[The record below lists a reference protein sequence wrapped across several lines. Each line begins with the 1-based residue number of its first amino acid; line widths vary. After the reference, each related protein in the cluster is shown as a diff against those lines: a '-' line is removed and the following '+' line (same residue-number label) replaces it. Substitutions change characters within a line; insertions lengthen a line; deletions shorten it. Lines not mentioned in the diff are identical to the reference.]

1 MRKFVMAVLVLLIPA
16 SAFAEDKFIRTFK
29 NTAGDTAA
37 LETATVRYEKTIN
50 NYPVIVD
57 VHGAVHLADKAY
69 YIRKNIEFESYDT
82 VLYELVADETG
93 QRPNKNGQDM
103 YAMFSNFIELESQ
116 LGVIDYQAKNFVHAD
131 LTKKE
136 LTKKMRA
143 NGDDM
148 TTLFLEFLLNAIR
161 QQNKTAFALE
171 DAVSEGRITVEQ
183 SRKRS
188 QPQINLMQLLIDPNR
203 AVKIKRMMADA
214 MAETDVAASFGPVIG
229 GYLIAERNKK
239 CIAAL
244 EIEFEVLRAHPR
256 YINGL
261 GFPGPK
267 FAIFYG
273 AAHMPDLEKRILAL
287 GFKRT
292 KIKWTQAWDLFYED
306 ADYKDPLLEL
316 LRQLQKLE

>member
-1 MRKFVMAVLVLLIPA
+1 MRKFVMAVLVLLIPV
-16 SAFAEDKFIRTFK
+16 SAFAEEKFIRTFK

-37 LETATVRYEKTIN
+37 LEMAIVRYEKTIN

-82 VLYELVADETG
+82 VLYELVANEAG

-171 DAVSEGRITVEQ
+171 DAQDAPQVSLDKV
-183 SRKRS
+183 
-188 QPQINLMQLLIDPNR
+188 LI
-203 AVKIKRMMADA
+203 
-214 MAETDVAASFGPVIG
+214 SFQ
-229 GYLIAERNKK
+229 
-239 CIAAL
+239 
-244 EIEFEVLRAHPR
+244 EFA
-256 YINGL
+256 
-261 GFPGPK
+261 
-267 FAIFYG
+267 
-273 AAHMPDLEKRILAL
+273 
-287 GFKRT
+287 
-292 KIKWTQAWDLFYED
+292 
-306 ADYKDPLLEL
+306 
-316 LRQLQKLE
+316 